1 VNVGGKGLPAN
12 TDGSSPPLVF
22 EPLSAFLRCKPFAVT
37 RDVSDF
43 GLEHKFRVPVCLRSP
58 ATTDPPGGGWLRD
71 QSHSR
76 LRMRERTMPRF
87 YFNVRD
93 GAQLS
98 HTDEVG
104 EELADANA
112 AWTLAISYTGEI
124 LRDLDGK
131 LKPEADWRLEVI
143 SEGGHPVCSV
153 FVRGKLEAA

>member
-1 VNVGGKGLPAN
+1 
-12 TDGSSPPLVF
+12 
-22 EPLSAFLRCKPFAVT
+22 
-37 RDVSDF
+37 
-43 GLEHKFRVPVCLRSP
+43 
-58 ATTDPPGGGWLRD
+58 
-71 QSHSR
+71 
-76 LRMRERTMPRF
+76 MPRF
-87 YFNVRD
+87 YFHVRN

-112 AWTLAISYTGEI
+112 AWKLAISYAGEI

-143 SEGGHPVCSV
+143 RENGHPVCSV

>member
-1 VNVGGKGLPAN
+1 
-12 TDGSSPPLVF
+12 
-22 EPLSAFLRCKPFAVT
+22 
-37 RDVSDF
+37 
-43 GLEHKFRVPVCLRSP
+43 
-58 ATTDPPGGGWLRD
+58 
-71 QSHSR
+71 
-76 LRMRERTMPRF
+76 MPRF
-87 YFNVRD
+87 YFHVRN

-112 AWTLAISYTGEI
+112 AWKLAISYAGEI

-143 SEGGHPVCSV
+143 SENGHPVCSV